1 MIEISA
7 SLLPLKIDEMVE
19 YANETISLGVHRLH
33 LDIIDGKF
41 VNQKGLP
48 DDVVKEIIHKYHSKI
63 KIDAHLM
70 VVDPNSYIE
79 KEHYKYLNT
88 IYIHHQKDQQAL
100 KQLKN
105 KISALG
111 CQPGLVINPDEPIIS
126 EENKYFNDLLIM
138 GVVPGLSGQKMLP
151 NTYDRLKVLNTH
163 YQQSLNKPHITLDGG
178 VTASDLDQLNG
189 QLNCCV
195 MGSAIFDKV
204 NWQNNLKQMLV
215 SVK

>member
-70 VVDPNSYIE
+70 VVDPDSYIE

-88 IYIHHQKDQQAL
+88 IYIHHQKDQQDL
-100 KQLKN
+100 R
-105 KISALG
+105 
-111 CQPGLVINPDEPIIS
+111 VI
-126 EENKYFNDLLIM
+126 Y
-138 GVVPGLSGQKMLP
+138 
-151 NTYDRLKVLNTH
+151 
-163 YQQSLNKPHITLDGG
+163 
-178 VTASDLDQLNG
+178 
-189 QLNCCV
+189 
-195 MGSAIFDKV
+195 
-204 NWQNNLKQMLV
+204 
-215 SVK
+215 